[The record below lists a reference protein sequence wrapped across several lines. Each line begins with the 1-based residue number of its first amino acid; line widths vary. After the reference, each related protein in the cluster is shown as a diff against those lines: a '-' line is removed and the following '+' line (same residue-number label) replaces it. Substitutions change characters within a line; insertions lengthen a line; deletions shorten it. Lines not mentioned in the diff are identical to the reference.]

1 MNINRDILKSFK
13 TIAVPVALNNLLISS
28 VSFIDMI
35 MIGQLGATAI
45 SAVGIGNQVFF
56 LFTLMMFGVCSAASV
71 FIAQFRGKK
80 DSESVKKTVV
90 VGLALSGA
98 SSLIFIFLSAVIPG
112 KVMGLFTTDINVIEA
127 GIGYLVIS
135 AVSYLFSSVTFSYG
149 MMLRSIEKAKVPLFA
164 SVIANCINITLNYLF
179 IFGIWIFPEMGI
191 KGAALAT
198 TIARFIESGILV
210 ITVYRTT
217 REIAVSFNDIKNVKR
232 EFINKYITI
241 ALPVVLN
248 EVFWAAGMTMYKIVY
263 GRIGTNALAAISINE
278 TILQLMMVLF
288 MGSAN
293 ACVVVIAKSIGKG
306 DLKKTIRYARDF
318 HIIGA
323 AAGIITAL
331 LSLNVIFFIPV
342 FFNVPA
348 EVMKWTVNLILIN
361 AAVFPFKI
369 FNIHNIVG
377 IFRGGGDTKTA
388 FYIEIIS
395 VWLIGVPA
403 AFFTAFYLRMPV
415 YLVFMFINFEEVFK
429 ALISVKRLVSGKW
442 IHDLTQ

>member
-1 MNINRDILKSFK
+1 MNISKDIIKSFR

-28 VSFIDMI
+28 VSFIDML

-56 LFTLMMFGVCSAASV
+56 LFTLMMFGICSAASV

-80 DSESVKKTVV
+80 DPESVKKTVV
-90 VGLALSGA
+90 VGLALSSA

-127 GIGYLVIS
+127 GISYLVIS

-164 SVIANCINITLNYLF
+164 SVVANFINIILNYLL
-179 IFGIWIFPEMGI
+179 IFGIWVFPEMGI

-198 TIARFIESGILV
+198 TIARFIESAILV
-210 ITVYRTT
+210 ITVYRNT
-217 REIAVSFNDIKNVKR
+217 REIAVSFNDVKKVTR
-232 EFINKYITI
+232 EFINKYIRI

-293 ACVVVIAKSIGKG
+293 ACVVVIGKSIGEG
-306 DLKKTIRYARDF
+306 DLKKTRRYARDF

-331 LSLNVIFFIPV
+331 LSLNVIFIIPRI
-342 FFNVPA
+342 FNVPD

-361 AAVFPFKI
+361 AVIFPFKI

-395 VWLIGVPA
+395 VWLIGVPV
-403 AFFTAFYLRMPV
+403 AFFTGLYLKLPV
-415 YLVFMFINFEEVFK
+415 YLVFMFINIEEVFK

-442 IHDLTQ
+442 IHDLTK